1 MNLLAIGLALII
13 ALLRADL
20 ALGCAV
26 CGVGEDESTAAFMI
40 STAMLTFTPLF
51 VLGGIGYFVYRR
63 FQTKE
68 PVSLESPRDRK
79 P

>member
-1 MNLLAIGLALII
+1 MNLIVIGIALII
-13 ALLRADL
+13 ALLKADM

-63 FQTKE
+63 FHAKE
-68 PVSLESPRDRK
+68 PASLESPRDRQ